1 MNAGLSIHQKATLSH
16 KETDGDHKEEGTL
29 KLIECKIHCLVS
41 EINQYLF
48 SIRDNLCKALTV
60 QCI

>member
-1 MNAGLSIHQKATLSH
+1 MNAGPSIHQKVSLSH
-16 KETDGDHKEEGTL
+16 KETGGDHKEEDTS
-29 KLIECKIHCLVS
+29 KLIECKINCLLS
-41 EINQYLF
+41 KINQYLF